1 MLTIY
6 IYYHIALILRIFAT
20 FLRCIFI
27 LGFIVYVYCMYME
40 TLCKFNGTDCYGAKE
55 LEVLLELSSLLSNK
69 EIDLNEV
76 VKILAEH
83 LKAERIILTVLNRES
98 SNITIEGSYGISEK
112 QKKETVYQIGKGIIG
127 RVIKTGEN
135 VLLPKIA
142 NSNEFLNLTHAAT
155 SIDGV
160 DVSFICTPIRY
171 KDEVIGTLSLH
182 KVYKRVINFDYDLRL
197 LKIVGSMVGRTLR
210 RRQEYAEEMEQL
222 RNENNNLKGELRN
235 RIMPDRIKGNSS
247 KMNEVFSLI
256 ESVAETDAT
265 VLIRGESG
273 VGKELVAD
281 AIHYN
286 SLRKNKPFIKVNCA
300 ALPESLIESELF
312 GHEKGSFTG
321 ASGTRIGRFEAAN
334 GGTIFLDEFGDI
346 PASTQV
352 KLLRVLQEREIERIG
367 STTPIKVDVRI
378 LCATNRNLED
388 LIAKDQ
394 FREDLY
400 YRINVFPI
408 YIPALRERIND
419 IPILADFFIEK
430 FNKRHGKD
438 IKRITTSAIDTL
450 MVYHWPGNIRE
461 LENCI
466 ERASILSTDQV
477 IRTSNLPASLQTAS
491 SSETMQSGT
500 LDIILG
506 KMEKQIIIDALIGTK
521 GNSAKA
527 AEQLGVTERMM
538 GIRLKKYEIDAKRF
552 KV

>member
-1 MLTIY
+1 MI
-6 IYYHIALILRIFAT
+6 
-20 FLRCIFI
+20 
-27 LGFIVYVYCMYME
+27 ME
-40 TLCKFNGTDCYGAKE
+40 TLCKFNGSDCYGAKE

-76 VKILAEH
+76 VKILALH
-83 LKAERIILTVLNRES
+83 LKGERIILTILNRENS
-98 SNITIEGSYGISEK
+98 QITIEGSYGITNKE
-112 QKKETVYQIGKGIIG
+112 KKEAVYQLGKGIIG

-142 NSNEFLNLTHAAT
+142 VSHDFLNLTHAAT
-155 SIDGV
+155 TIDGV

-171 KDEVIGTLSLH
+171 KDEVIGTMSLH
-182 KVYKRVINFDYDLRL
+182 KVYRRIVNFDYDLRL
-197 LKIVGSMVGRTLR
+197 LKIVGSMIGRTMR

-222 RNENNNLKGELRN
+222 RNENNNLRGELRN
-235 RIMPDRIKGNSS
+235 RILPDRIKGNSS

-256 ESVAETDAT
+256 DSVAATDAT

-281 AIHYN
+281 ALHYS
-286 SLRKNKPFIKVNCA
+286 SLRKDKPFIKVNCA
-300 ALPESLIESELF
+300 ALPETLIESELF

-321 ASGTRIGRFEAAN
+321 ASNTRIGRFEAAN

-367 STTPIKVDVRI
+367 STKPIKVDVRI

-388 LIAKDQ
+388 LITKNQ

-400 YRINVFPI
+400 YRINVFPV

-419 IPILADFFIEK
+419 IPILADFFVDK
-430 FNKRHGKD
+430 FNKRHGKN

-466 ERASILSTDQV
+466 ERACILSNDGV
-477 IRTSNLPASLQTAS
+477 IRSHNLPASLQTAAT
-491 SSETMQSGT
+491 SETMQSGT

-506 KMEKQIIIDALIGTK
+506 KMEKQIIIDALISTK
-521 GNSAKA
+521 GNGAKA
-527 AEQLGVTERMM
+527 AELLGVTERMM
-538 GIRLKKYEIDAKRF
+538 GIRLKKYEIEAKRF

>member
-1 MLTIY
+1 
-6 IYYHIALILRIFAT
+6 
-20 FLRCIFI
+20 
-27 LGFIVYVYCMYME
+27 ME
-40 TLCKFNGTDCYGAKE
+40 SICKYNKPDCYGAKE
-55 LEVLLELSSLLSNK
+55 LEFLLELSSMLSNK
-69 EIDLNEV
+69 DI
-76 VKILAEH
+76 ILDDVMSLLANH
-83 LKAERIILTVLNRES
+83 LKAERIIMTILNREN
-98 SNITIEGSYGISEK
+98 SNIVIEGTFGITEK
-112 QKKETVYQIGKGIIG
+112 EKKQAVYHVGQGIIG
-127 RVIKTGEN
+127 NVIQSGETIQIS
-135 VLLPKIA
+135 KIGQ
-142 NSNEFLNLTHAAT
+142 SREFLNLTHAPIA
-155 SIDGV
+155 IDGK

-171 KDEVIGTLSLH
+171 KDQNIGTLSFH
-182 KVYKRVINFDYDLRL
+182 KVYKGEVSFQYDVRL
-197 LKIVGSMVGRTLR
+197 LKIVGSMVGRTMR
-210 RRQEYAEEMEQL
+210 RRQEYAEELEQL
-222 RNENNNLKGELRN
+222 QNENRDLRGVLRN
-235 RIMPDRIKGNSS
+235 RILPDKIKGSSS

-256 ESVAETDAT
+256 ESVATTDAT

-321 ASGTRIGRFEAAN
+321 ASMQRIGRFEAAN

-352 KLLRVLQEREIERIG
+352 KLLRVLQEREIERVG
-367 STTPIKVDVRI
+367 GTKPIKVDVRI

-388 LIAKDQ
+388 LIVKDQ

-400 YRINVFPI
+400 YRINVFPV

-419 IPILADFFIEK
+419 IPILADFFIDK

-438 IKRITTSAIDTL
+438 IKRITASAIDTL

-466 ERASILSTDQV
+466 ERACILSTDQV
-477 IRTSNLPASLQTAS
+477 IRTYNLPASLQTAAT
-491 SSETMQSGT
+491 SETMQAGS
-500 LDIILG
+500 LDFILN
-506 KMEKQIIIDALIGTK
+506 KMEKQIIMDALIATK

-527 AEQLGVTERMM
+527 ADQLGITERMM
-538 GIRLKKYEIDAKRF
+538 GIRIRKYDIDAKRF

>member
-1 MLTIY
+1 
-6 IYYHIALILRIFAT
+6 
-20 FLRCIFI
+20 
-27 LGFIVYVYCMYME
+27 ME
-40 TLCKFNGTDCYGAKE
+40 SICKYNKPDCYGTKE
-55 LEVLLELSSLLSNK
+55 LNFLLELSSLLSNK
-69 EIDLNEV
+69 DINLDEV
-76 VKILAEH
+76 IGLLAGH
-83 LKAERIILTVLNRES
+83 LTAERIILTVLNRES
-98 SNITIEGSYGISEK
+98 SQIIIEGSYGISENERIK
-112 QKKETVYQIGKGIIG
+112 AVYQVGQGVIGQ
-127 RVIKTGEN
+127 VILDGVTIMI
-135 VLLPKIA
+135 PKIA
-142 NSNEFLNLTHAAT
+142 MSDDFLNLTHAPTA
-155 SIDGV
+155 IDGV

-171 KDEVIGTLSLH
+171 KDENIGTLSFH
-182 KVYKRVINFDYDLRL
+182 KVYKGAVSFDYDVRL
-197 LKIVGSMVGRTLR
+197 LKIVGSMIGRTMR

-222 RNENNNLKGELRN
+222 RNENNNLRGELRN
-235 RIMPDRIKGNSS
+235 RIMPDKIKGNSS

-256 ESVAETDAT
+256 ESVATTDAT

-286 SLRKNKPFIKVNCA
+286 SLRKGKPFIKVNCA

-321 ASGTRIGRFEAAN
+321 ATVQRIGRFEAAN

-352 KLLRVLQEREIERIG
+352 KLLRVLQEREIERVG
-367 STTPIKVDVRI
+367 STKPIKVDVRI

-400 YRINVFPI
+400 YRINVFPV
-408 YIPALRERIND
+408 YIPSLRERIND
-419 IPILADFFIEK
+419 IPVLTDFFIDK
-430 FNKRHGKD
+430 FNKRHGKN
-438 IKRITTSAIDTL
+438 IKRITASAIDTL

-466 ERASILSTDQV
+466 ERACILSTDQV
-477 IRTSNLPASLQTAS
+477 IRTLNLPASLQTAA
-491 SSETMQSGT
+491 SSETMQAGT
-500 LDIILG
+500 LDIILN
-506 KMEKQIIIDALIGTK
+506 KMEKQIILDALISCK

-527 AEQLGVTERMM
+527 SEHLGITERMM
-538 GIRLKKYEIDAKRF
+538 GIRIKKYDIDARRF

>member
-1 MLTIY
+1 
-6 IYYHIALILRIFAT
+6 
-20 FLRCIFI
+20 
-27 LGFIVYVYCMYME
+27 
-40 TLCKFNGTDCYGAKE
+40 
-55 LEVLLELSSLLSNK
+55 
-69 EIDLNEV
+69 
-76 VKILAEH
+76 
-83 LKAERIILTVLNRES
+83 
-98 SNITIEGSYGISEK
+98 
-112 QKKETVYQIGKGIIG
+112 
-127 RVIKTGEN
+127 
-135 VLLPKIA
+135 
-142 NSNEFLNLTHAAT
+142 
-155 SIDGV
+155 
-160 DVSFICTPIRY
+160 
-171 KDEVIGTLSLH
+171 
-182 KVYKRVINFDYDLRL
+182 
-197 LKIVGSMVGRTLR
+197 MVGRTMR
-210 RRQEYAEEMEQL
+210 RRQEYAEELEQL
-222 RNENNNLKGELRN
+222 QNENRDLRGALRN
-235 RIMPDRIKGNSS
+235 RILPDKIKGNSS

-256 ESVAETDAT
+256 ESVATTDAT

-321 ASGTRIGRFEAAN
+321 ASMQRIGRFEAAN

-352 KLLRVLQEREIERIG
+352 KLLRVLQEREIERVG
-367 STTPIKVDVRI
+367 GTKPIKVDVRI

-388 LIAKDQ
+388 LIVKDQ

-400 YRINVFPI
+400 YRINVFPV

-419 IPILADFFIEK
+419 IPILADFFIDK

-438 IKRITTSAIDTL
+438 IKRITASAIDTL

-466 ERASILSTDQV
+466 ERACILSTDQV
-477 IRTSNLPASLQTAS
+477 IRTYNLPASLQTAAT
-491 SSETMQSGT
+491 SETMQSGS
-500 LDIILG
+500 LDFILD
-506 KMEKQIIIDALIGTK
+506 KMEKQIIMDALIATK

-527 AEQLGVTERMM
+527 ADQLGITERMM
-538 GIRLKKYEIDAKRF
+538 GIRIRKYDIDAKRF